1 MGQSMNKRYDRL
13 KTRLKS
19 TQAWMDRFLEVEK
32 NREISKKARRAL
44 NRDRPFLGLIFIII
58 YLPTRVMSFISDTI
72 WWNRYRKAQK
82 EVEFIKKEIERYE

>member
-32 NREISKKARRAL
+32 NREISKRARRAL